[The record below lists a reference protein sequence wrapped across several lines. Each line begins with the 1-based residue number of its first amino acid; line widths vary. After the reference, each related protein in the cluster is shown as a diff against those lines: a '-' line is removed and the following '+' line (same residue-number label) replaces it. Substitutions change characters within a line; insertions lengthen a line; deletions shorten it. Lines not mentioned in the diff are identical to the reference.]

1 MSEMHDGAHPG
12 ALASAAESVNPADMP
27 EMLQRIGHLTRM
39 LRESMRE
46 LGLDKGVEKAASA
59 IPDARDR
66 LNYIANMTEQA
77 ATRVLNA
84 IDAARPVQDA
94 LESDAEALVTRW
106 QSWMDRQLGD
116 EEIRDL
122 VGQTNGFLRS
132 VPQKTRD
139 TNQQLMEILMAQDFQ
154 DLTGQVIKK
163 VLDVV
168 QLIESQLVGILLDNA
183 PEHLRVEV
191 GSTLLN
197 GPQINPDH
205 PDVVA
210 NQEQVDDLL
219 ESLGF

>member
-1 MSEMHDGAHPG
+1 MSEMHDGAHAPEPSG
-12 ALASAAESVNPADMP
+12 VDYGDMP

-94 LESDAEALVTRW
+94 LESDAEALVGRW
-106 QSWMDRQLGD
+106 QSWMDRELGD
-116 EEIRDL
+116 EEIREL

-168 QLIESQLVGILLDNA
+168 QLIESQLVGILLENA
-183 PEHLRVEV
+183 PEHLRTEAPP
-191 GSTLLN
+191 SSLLN

-205 PDVVA
+205 PDVVGS
-210 NQEQVDDLL
+210 QEQVDDLL

>member
-1 MSEMHDGAHPG
+1 MSEMHDGAHAP
-12 ALASAAESVNPADMP
+12 AAEGVDRSDMP

-39 LRESMRE
+39 LHESMRE

-94 LESDAEALVTRW
+94 LESDAEALVNRW

-116 EEIRDL
+116 EEIREL

-132 VPQKTRD
+132 VPEKTRD

-154 DLTGQVIKK
+154 DLTGQVIKRITGIAQNLEK
-163 VLDVV
+163 
-168 QLIESQLVGILLDNA
+168 QLVQMLVDFAPAEVKREFDN
-183 PEHLRVEV
+183 
-191 GSTLLN
+191 SLLN
-197 GPQINPDH
+197 GPQINPEGNTE
-205 PDVVA
+205 VVA
-210 NQEQVDDLL
+210 DQGQVDDLL
-219 ESLGF
+219 DSLGF

>member
-1 MSEMHDGAHPG
+1 MSEMHDGAHAPT
-12 ALASAAESVNPADMP
+12 AASANPAVNPADMP

-94 LESDAEALVTRW
+94 LESDAEALVNRW

-116 EEIRDL
+116 DEIREL

-132 VPQKTRD
+132 VPEKTRD

-191 GSTLLN
+191 APTLLN

>member
-1 MSEMHDGAHPG
+1 MSEMHDGAHAP
-12 ALASAAESVNPADMP
+12 AAEGADHGDMP

-46 LGLDKGVEKAASA
+46 LGLHKGVEKAASA

-94 LESDAEALVTRW
+94 LESDAEALVNRW

-116 EEIRDL
+116 DEIRDL

-132 VPQKTRD
+132 VPEKTRD

-168 QLIESQLVGILLDNA
+168 QLIESQLVGILLENA
-183 PEHLRVEV
+183 PEHLRTEA
-191 GSTLLN
+191 SSSLLN

-205 PDVVA
+205 PDVVGS
-210 NQEQVDDLL
+210 QEQVDDLL

>member
-1 MSEMHDGAHPG
+1 MSEMHDGAHAP
-12 ALASAAESVNPADMP
+12 AASGVDHGDMP

-94 LESDAEALVTRW
+94 LETDAEALVGRW

-116 EEIRDL
+116 DEIRDL

-132 VPQKTRD
+132 VPEKTRD

-168 QLIESQLVGILLDNA
+168 QLIESQLVSILLDNA
-183 PEHLRVEV
+183 PEHLRMEV
-191 GSTLLN
+191 APTLLN

>member
-1 MSEMHDGAHPG
+1 MSEMLDGAQAP
-12 ALASAAESVNPADMP
+12 AADGVDHGDMP

-94 LESDAEALVTRW
+94 LETDAEALVNRW

-116 EEIRDL
+116 DDIREL

-183 PEHLRVEV
+183 PEHLRTEAN
-191 GSTLLN
+191 SSLLN
-197 GPQINPDH
+197 GPQINPNH

>member
-1 MSEMHDGAHPG
+1 MSELHDGSPAQ
-12 ALASAAESVNPADMP
+12 ADRVAADAEPLPD
-27 EMLQRIGHLTRM
+27 MLQRIGYLTRM
-39 LRESMRE
+39 LRESLRE
-46 LGLDKGVEKAASA
+46 LGLDKGIERAASA

-66 LNYIANMTEQA
+66 LNYVANMTEQA
-77 ATRVLNA
+77 AMRALNA

-94 LESDAEALVTRW
+94 LAGEAEALVGRW
-106 QSWMDRQLGD
+106 QAWMDRRLSD

-122 VGQTNGFLRS
+122 VGETRGFLRD

-163 VLDVV
+163 VLD
-168 QLIESQLVGILLDNA
+168 LIQFIETELIGILMDNA
-183 PEHLRVEV
+183 PAHRSAEAAP
-191 GSTLLN
+191 TLLN
-197 GPQINPDH
+197 GPQVNPDP

-210 NQEQVDDLL
+210 GQEQVDDLL

>member
-1 MSEMHDGAHPG
+1 MSEMHDGAQAP
-12 ALASAAESVNPADMP
+12 AAEGADHGDMP

-94 LESDAEALVTRW
+94 LESDSQALVNRW

-116 EEIRDL
+116 DEIREL
-122 VGQTNGFLRS
+122 VGQT
-132 VPQKTRD
+132 
-139 TNQQLMEILMAQDFQ
+139 
-154 DLTGQVIKK
+154 
-163 VLDVV
+163 
-168 QLIESQLVGILLDNA
+168 
-183 PEHLRVEV
+183 
-191 GSTLLN
+191 
-197 GPQINPDH
+197 
-205 PDVVA
+205 
-210 NQEQVDDLL
+210 
-219 ESLGF
+219 

>member
-1 MSEMHDGAHPG
+1 MSEMHDGRPAQ
-12 ALASAAESVNPADMP
+12 ADSAAADAEP
-27 EMLQRIGHLTRM
+27 LPDMLQRIGYLTRM
-39 LRESMRE
+39 LRESLRE
-46 LGLDKGVEKAASA
+46 LGLDKGIERAASA

-66 LNYIANMTEQA
+66 LNYVANMTEQA
-77 ATRVLNA
+77 AMRALNA

-94 LESDAEALVTRW
+94 LAGEAEALVGRW
-106 QSWMDRQLGD
+106 QAWMDRRLSD

-122 VGQTNGFLRS
+122 VGETRGFLRN

-163 VLDVV
+163 VLD
-168 QLIESQLVGILLDNA
+168 LIQFIETELIGILMDNA
-183 PEHLRVEV
+183 PAHRSAEV
-191 GSTLLN
+191 APTLLN
-197 GPQINPDH
+197 GPQVNPDP

-210 NQEQVDDLL
+210 GQEQVDDLL

>member
-1 MSEMHDGAHPG
+1 MSEMQEGAH
-12 ALASAAESVNPADMP
+12 ASAAEGANPADMP

-94 LESDAEALVTRW
+94 LESDAEALVNRW

-116 EEIRDL
+116 DEIREL

-132 VPQKTRD
+132 VPEKTRD